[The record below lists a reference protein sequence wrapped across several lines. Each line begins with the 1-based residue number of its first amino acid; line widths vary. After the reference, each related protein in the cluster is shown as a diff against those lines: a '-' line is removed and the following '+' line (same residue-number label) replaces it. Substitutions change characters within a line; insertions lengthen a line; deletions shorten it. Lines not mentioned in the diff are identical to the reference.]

1 MHYVAEDAGNEGRSA
16 TNGPATVPAS
26 RKEEALWLLER
37 FVPGTGV
44 NNLSLAFRV
53 AGRLRPELAQET
65 LAFLIRR
72 HEVLRTAFVAGDLTL
87 ARRVLAAD
95 DAKVLVTEEDLPAG
109 AFAEDAAG
117 AAAADDVLD
126 GILTRY
132 VGAGFA
138 MDGSPLVRARLF
150 HGPREDVF
158 CVALHHLV
166 FDTISATTLL
176 GEFAVVYSTLAA
188 GGRPEEVLGGVVPA
202 AQDIEPTD
210 RSRRFWRKQLRDFG
224 SVQPRLWLGAD
235 AGDEPDL
242 VGATITRPLPDEAV
256 AVVRRLQEELRAPE
270 AVVLL
275 AVYYLLLTQHGAGP
289 DLVVGSPVNSRRPED
304 AAAIGYHV
312 NVVPLRL
319 RVDPEQGFTE
329 LVRKARSVFINS
341 ISHADVPVDSLL
353 LEVDRADSAGWR
365 NTLFQHVFNYVPGV
379 GTDEFTLDGMPARF
393 QPVEN
398 GFSKFDLEFF
408 VLPSDDG
415 IRLRTAY
422 HTGAFARDEIEA
434 LIGRY
439 EALLIA
445 VGADVER
452 PVGELSAWSPAD
464 HEVVEAAHRAGP
476 VGPVVSVPEAVAERV
491 RSTPDAVAVVDGG
504 RELTYGQLWAAA
516 VRNRERLA
524 AAGLGRGDVVAVAA
538 SRGAELAAATLGVWL
553 AGAAYL
559 PIDPDHPEQRIAYQ
573 LSDSGARAV
582 LLGPDVELAAGPGVF
597 VAPMATVG
605 EAGEAPAVPVAPV
618 DLSDLAYLIYTSGS
632 TGLPKGTLL
641 THGNLANLVEH
652 FREELG
658 AGAGESTLWLT
669 TFTFDISA
677 LELFLPLVTGGRLV
691 VAPDEARTDGAVLA
705 NLLTSY
711 DVGIVQ
717 ATPTTWRLVVEAAA
731 PVLAGRRV
739 LCGGEPLPV
748 ALARAL
754 AATGCV
760 PRNVYGPT
768 ETTIWST
775 SGLVGPDV
783 ERVSAGRPVRDTRV
797 FVADPAG
804 RELPVLVPGELCV
817 AGGGVAAGYHGRPE
831 LTAER
836 FGEHASYG
844 RFYRTGDRARWLA
857 DGTVEVLGRVDRQ
870 IKLRGVRIELGELE
884 AVLAGHP
891 EVRACAVVVAGDA
904 GGDGVLVAFAESAAG
919 EELAEEL
926 WRLASARLPRASVP
940 QEFVVVES
948 LPTNA
953 SQKVDYP
960 ALTRAAS
967 ERLARAAA
975 DAGADSM
982 EDGSPAAHE
991 DELVATLMG
1000 LWGEVLGRDGITPDT
1015 NFFTHGGHSLLG
1027 VRLVQRLEETV
1038 QVTLKL
1044 AQIFSYPTPSTLA
1057 DFVRASVVRT
1067 NSGS

>member
-1 MHYVAEDAGNEGRSA
+1 MQYVAENDGRSA
-16 TNGPATVPAS
+16 TGGPATVPAS

-53 AGRLRPELAQET
+53 AGRLRPELLQET
-65 LAFLIRR
+65 LTFLIRR

-87 ARRVLAAD
+87 ARRVLDAD
-95 DAKVLVTEEDLPAG
+95 EAKVVVTEAELPAEALADG
-109 AFAEDAAG
+109 
-117 AAAADDVLD
+117 ADDVLD

-138 MDGSPLVRARLF
+138 MDGGPLLRARLF
-150 HGPREDVF
+150 RGPQEDVF

-188 GGRPEEVLGGVVPA
+188 GGRPEETLGGVVPA
-202 AQDIEPTD
+202 ASDIEPTD

-224 SVQPRLWLGAD
+224 SVRPRLWLGAD

-242 VGATITRPLPDEAV
+242 VGGTITRPLPDEAV
-256 AVVRRLQEELRAPE
+256 AAVRRLQEELRAPE

-319 RVDPEQGFTE
+319 RVDPEQGFAE

-379 GTDEFTLDGMPARF
+379 GVEEFTLDGMPARF

-422 HTGAFARDEIEA
+422 HKGAFAQDEIEA
-434 LIGRY
+434 LIRRY

-464 HEVVEAAHRAGP
+464 HEIIGAAHGAAP
-476 VGPVVSVPEAVAERV
+476 AGPVVSVPEAVAERV
-491 RSTPDAVAVVDGG
+491 RSTPEAVAVVDGG

-516 VRNRERLA
+516 ERNRERLV

-559 PIDPDHPEQRIAYQ
+559 PVDPDHPEQRIAYQ

-582 LLGPDVELAAGPGVF
+582 LLGPGVELAVEAGVF
-597 VAPMATVG
+597 VAPMAAVG
-605 EAGEAPAVPVAPV
+605 EPGEAPAVPGPV
-618 DLSDLAYLIYTSGS
+618 TAAGSSDLAYLIYTSGS

-652 FREELG
+652 FRAELG
-658 AGAGESTLWLT
+658 ADAGESTLWLT

-705 NLLTSY
+705 GLLTSY
-711 DVGIVQ
+711 GVGIVQ
-717 ATPTTWRLVVEAAA
+717 ATPTTWRLVVEAAG
-731 PVLAGRRV
+731 PVLSGRRV

-748 ALARAL
+748 ALAREL

-760 PRNVYGPT
+760 LRNVYGPT

-817 AGGGVAAGYHGRPE
+817 AGGGVAAGYHGRPG

-891 EVRACAVVVAGDA
+891 AVRACAVVVAGDA

-919 EELAEEL
+919 EELVEEL
-926 WRLASARLPRASVP
+926 WQRACARLPRASVP

-960 ALTRAAS
+960 ALVRAAS

-975 DAGADSM
+975 DAGADAAAT
-982 EDGSPAAHE
+982 DGGAPAAHE

-1000 LWGEVLGRDGITPDT
+1000 LWGEVLGRDAITPDT

-1027 VRLVQRLEETV
+1027 VKLVQRLEETV
-1038 QVTLKL
+1038 HVTLKL
-1044 AQIFSYPTPSTLA
+1044 AQIFSYPTPATLA
-1057 DFVRASVVRT
+1057 DFVRANMVRT
-1067 NSGS
+1067 NS

>member
-1 MHYVAEDAGNEGRSA
+1 MQYVAENDGRSA
-16 TNGPATVPAS
+16 TGGPATVPAS

-65 LAFLIRR
+65 LTFLIRR

-87 ARRVLAAD
+87 ARRVLDAD
-95 DAKVLVTEEDLPAG
+95 EAKVVVTEAELPAE
-109 AFAEDAAG
+109 AFADGTSAE
-117 AAAADDVLD
+117 AAAAAEEVLD

-138 MDGSPLVRARLF
+138 MDGGPLLRARLF
-150 HGPREDVF
+150 RGPREDVF

-176 GEFAVVYSTLAA
+176 GEFAVVYGTLAS

-202 AQDIEPTD
+202 ARDIEPTD

-224 SVQPRLWLGAD
+224 AVQPRLWLGTD

-242 VGATITRPLPDEAV
+242 VGGTITRPLQDEAV
-256 AVVRRLQEELRAPE
+256 AAVRRLQEELRAPE

-319 RVDPEQGFTE
+319 RVDPEQGFAE
-329 LVRKARSVFINS
+329 LVRKARGVFINS

-379 GTDEFTLDGMPARF
+379 GVEEFTLDGMPARF

-422 HTGAFARDEIEA
+422 HQGAFARDEIEA

-439 EALLIA
+439 ETLLIA

-452 PVGELSAWSPAD
+452 PVGELSSWSPDD
-464 HEVVEAAHRAGP
+464 HEIIGAAHRAAP
-476 VGPVVSVPEAVAERV
+476 AGPVVSVPEAVAERV

-516 VRNRERLA
+516 ERNRERLA

-553 AGAAYL
+553 AGGAYL
-559 PIDPDHPEQRIAYQ
+559 PVDPDHPEQRIAYQ

-582 LLGPDVELAAGPGVF
+582 LLGPGVELAAGEGVF
-597 VAPMATVG
+597 VAPMAGVG
-605 EAGEAPAVPVAPV
+605 EPGEAPAVPVTAGP
-618 DLSDLAYLIYTSGS
+618 SDLAYLIYTSGS

-658 AGAGESTLWLT
+658 ADAGESTLWLT

-705 NLLTSY
+705 GLLTSY

-717 ATPTTWRLVVEAAA
+717 ATPTTWRLVVEAAGPA
-731 PVLAGRRV
+731 LAGRRV

-748 ALARAL
+748 ALAREL

-870 IKLRGVRIELGELE
+870 IKLRGVRIELGEVE
-884 AVLAGHP
+884 AVLAEHP
-891 EVRACAVVVAGDA
+891 AVRACAVVVAGDA

-919 EELAEEL
+919 EELVEEL
-926 WRLASARLPRASVP
+926 WRRASARLPRASVP

-948 LPTNA
+948 LPVNA

-960 ALTRAAS
+960 ALVRTAS
-967 ERLARAAA
+967 ERLTRAAA
-975 DAGADSM
+975 DAGADGAGVP
-982 EDGSPAAHE
+982 EPAAVHE
-991 DELVATLMG
+991 DELVAALMG

-1027 VRLVQRLEETV
+1027 VKLVQRLEET
-1038 QVTLKL
+1038 QRVTLKL
-1044 AQIFSYPTPSTLA
+1044 AQIFSYPTPATLA
-1057 DFVRASVVRT
+1057 DFVRANLVRT
-1067 NSGS
+1067 NSES